1 MDAALRLENVTA
13 GYDRHPVLHHLHGEV
28 ARGELIAI
36 VGPNGGGKSTLL
48 KTLTGE
54 LPLLQGQIHHAF
66 APHQR
71 ALLAQQK
78 TMETSF
84 PVCVEDMAAFGLWQ
98 ETGAFRALTRTQRD
112 RVHSALAQTGIASL
126 ARRAVNELSG
136 GQLQRARFARLILQ
150 DAPLLLLDEPFN
162 TIDSR
167 TTDDLFAL
175 IHQWHAAGKTILIV
189 LHDFARVREH
199 FRHAWLVARE
209 LLASGAPE
217 TVLAPEA
224 LARAQQMLHEYET
237 NPQQAA
243 VCQRTA

>member
-1 MDAALRLENVTA
+1 MDVALQLENVTA
-13 GYDRHPVLHHLHGEV
+13 GYDRHPVLHHLHGQI

-36 VGPNGGGKSTLL
+36 AGPNGGGKSTLL
-48 KTLTGE
+48 KALMDE
-54 LPLLQGQIHHAF
+54 LPLLQGEIHHAF
-66 APHQR
+66 APRQR

-98 ETGAFRALTRTQRD
+98 ETGAFRALSRAQRE
-112 RVHSALAQTGIASL
+112 RVHAALEQTGIASL

-167 TTDDLFAL
+167 TTDDLFTL

-199 FRHAWLVARE
+199 FRHVWLIARE
-209 LLASGAPE
+209 LVASGAPE
-217 TVLAPEA
+217 AVLTPET
-224 LARAQQMLHEYET
+224 LAAAQRTLSEYEA